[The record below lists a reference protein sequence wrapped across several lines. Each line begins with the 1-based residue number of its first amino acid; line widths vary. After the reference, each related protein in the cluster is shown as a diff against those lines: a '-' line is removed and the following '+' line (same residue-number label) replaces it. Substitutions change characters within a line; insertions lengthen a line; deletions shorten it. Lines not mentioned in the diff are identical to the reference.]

1 MKWSQLFPSIPSGP
15 TPDPMMVAFYSGATG
30 LECLIAGLFFLRFW
44 RDSRDR
50 LFLRFAFAFWMLGV
64 SYVLLGLIAFATDW
78 RMYVFLVRLA
88 AFCLILL
95 GIVEKNRH

>member
-1 MKWSQLFPSIPSGP
+1 MNTFLQGA
-15 TPDPMMVAFYSGATG
+15 VAMGCT
-30 LECLIAGLFFLRFW
+30 IAGLFFLRFW

-78 RMYVFLVRLA
+78 RVYVFLVRLA